1 MASGST
7 RLGGVLLDESSL
19 LLFLLIVAS
28 SELHSLKTLSF
39 SCLGLIL
46 HNSCLEEIIEADTE
60 DNFFFLNDFFL
71 LLLDLSLWFLDLG
84 LIGLGW
90 CSFISLFNWTS
101 LVGLVWLA
109 APVASA
115 EATLLLIWLSSSSS
129 GTRLLVVRMGVSWLT
144 LESTSLPLFGIK
156 SLLTSLTS
164 PHNTTSAASFTPSS
178 SSSSSASLTLASL
191 RSTTALSFLGLSG
204 NLESTL
210 SHLRFVNLDWF
221 LWYWLF
227 FGNLLLFLLLLGLV
241 HWLSFK
247 VVVGIIDGQLS
258 ENVFAHNLQKLG
270 KI

>member
-28 SELHSLKTLSF
+28 SEFHSLKTLSF

-90 CSFISLFNWTS
+90 CTFFSLFNWTS

-227 FGNLLLFLLLLGLV
+227 FGNLLLFLLLLGLG

-258 ENVFAHNLQKLG
+258 ENVFAHNLQNLG

>member
-28 SELHSLKTLSF
+28 SELDSLKTLSF

-90 CSFISLFNWTS
+90 CAFISLFNWTS
-101 LVGLVWLA
+101 LIGLVWLA
-109 APVASA
+109 TPVASA
-115 EATLLLIWLSSSSS
+115 KATLLFIWLSSSSS

-156 SLLTSLTS
+156 SLLASLTS
-164 PHNTTSAASFTPSS
+164 PHNTTSSASITSS

-210 SHLRFVNLDWF
+210 SHLRFVDLHWF
-221 LWYWLF
+221 LLYWLF
-227 FGNLLLFLLLLGLV
+227 FGNLLLFLLLLGLG